1 MASDAHGII
10 VYPEQDGILNER
22 CAYVLVAIGRGSHE
36 QGIRLVMP
44 QWGANGS
51 FSWPNGVTVT
61 FYNRLVFVLR
71 PIGYKE
77 RPRPALAAVTPES
90 LGVPLTGMYVIALCS
105 GPARTGD
112 ISAWAS
118 GVQLVH
124 IDTCRDPL
132 LDIYRTDVTGMLVKA
147 GTDARCAGVMLSL
160 DCRTWST
167 AHVLPDS
174 RGEPGKPYR
183 DSDNCLGLPGLEP
196 HRQQR
201 VDYANTCVMHGTQV
215 AWAVTAHG
223 GFCIAEA
230 PACRRASFPDATP
243 GCERT
248 VHMCMCMYDHPGFRA
263 LAANRAAHTFVFD
276 QCMSAEIAVAL
287 VPAAASTS
295 LASVCVCHGLGS
307 WIMQRRWVRTNLHP
321 PPSM

>member
-90 LGVPLTGMYVIALCS
+90 LGVPLTGIYVIALCS

-118 GVQLVH
+118 G
-124 IDTCRDPL
+124 
-132 LDIYRTDVTGMLVKA
+132 
-147 GTDARCAGVMLSL
+147 GTKTWDGSLS
-160 DCRTWST
+160 S
-167 AHVLPDS
+167 
-174 RGEPGKPYR
+174 
-183 DSDNCLGLPGLEP
+183 
-196 HRQQR
+196 
-201 VDYANTCVMHGTQV
+201 M
-215 AWAVTAHG
+215 
-223 GFCIAEA
+223 
-230 PACRRASFPDATP
+230 AT
-243 GCERT
+243 
-248 VHMCMCMYDHPGFRA
+248 
-263 LAANRAAHTFVFD
+263 
-276 QCMSAEIAVAL
+276 
-287 VPAAASTS
+287 AAAPCLPSSTS
-295 LASVCVCHGLGS
+295 SHRHGHDWCGPG
-307 WIMQRRWVRTNLHP
+307 R
-321 PPSM
+321 